1 MFFLEIFIKKKP
13 GKKCH
18 SPSVPLLF
26 DGLLFV
32 RGKRRLVEAMNIYS
46 KTILF
51 LQRYDC
57 QSLTFEQGK
66 ISYILGLKKKKANQ
80 QKYMTYSKGSTIYSF
95 LIEKI
100 N

>member
-1 MFFLEIFIKKKP
+1 M
-13 GKKCH
+13 
-18 SPSVPLLF
+18 
-26 DGLLFV
+26 
-32 RGKRRLVEAMNIYS
+32 EAMNIYS

-57 QSLTFEQGK
+57 QSLRFEQGK

-100 N
+100 NYERSKYFCNFPCESNDSE